1 MAGVVEVEDAPD
13 SKSGGTRYCAG
24 SSPASG
30 TKNAV
35 TPEKGNQLSL
45 RDDSTK
51 FFLNIDWARYVFFYQ
66 SDALVSCKG

>member
-35 TPEKGNQLSL
+35 TPEKGNRLSL
-45 RDDSTK
+45 RGDSTK
-51 FFLNIDWARYVFFYQ
+51 FFLNID
-66 SDALVSCKG
+66 